1 MVFSD
6 NKRLKLMRE
15 VDERKAAPARRAG
28 DGFDVVGECAV
39 VDGARSAV
47 EHAEADPEAGTN
59 TRSLFSST

>member
-1 MVFSD
+1 
-6 NKRLKLMRE
+6 MRE